1 MNKTIVFILIG
12 CPSSGK
18 STLADNLIKQ
28 NPNYQIVSTDKA
40 RAQLFGDESIQGNW
54 QQVETEIF
62 RQLKEHID
70 AGYSVIYDATNAKR
84 PWRMELIRKI
94 KQLGDIDI
102 IGLHLKTPLDTC
114 KQWNQQRQRQVPE
127 FVIDDYFQA
136 LKQFPPIPAE
146 GFADIIAIPFK
157 DASLD
162 LSKLENQ
169 LAKISRS
176 QINRRNRTQN
186 RKVELHQYSRLLDFD
201 RLMHLISLIIHY
213 PGIGNLQNT
222 DPDQLQKILGTEPKL
237 ETEIDEICAIISKI
251 NHPIYA
257 DQAAI
262 SRDLDWLQTNNII
275 GINQNQKEIEI
286 SPLEAPDLITHPY
299 SEKDA
304 FCRLIKTI
312 RFIIH
317 NPLLHNPEATA
328 QQTFI
333 NEIESQG
340 IVEFNSGDS
349 IRKDIEKIL
358 KPYQIL
364 PNIPL
369 RRGYFAGTSILA
381 ESDLLRVFKL
391 LEAQANGLDDP
402 LALGV
407 YERFKERLSH
417 SYKLDKAAYPVRV
430 IYNRNIVDLNS
441 LPSSSLAGR
450 IHEVEQAIEKGYQ
463 LEVKRFQGGGRFTD
477 EPDNYFNIYPIQL
490 VFHNI
495 GWYLGYE
502 IVDGYQAGLL
512 TFERIDRLFLSKIF
526 PISRSP
532 EAQNLALQKLETLCQ
547 SCGGIFLGN
556 NVTDQKNYLS
566 HKASHKE
573 SVEIEIEL
581 WFSDPIFR
589 FVSEGNKRF
598 PLKQMRMSPKLHQDQ
613 QRQSAAPYNLPKTGD
628 KQFPNRF
635 QVTLPKWML
644 EDIDF
649 RRWIIGF
656 GDQVKVIHPQELRE
670 IVHNHAKS
678 VNYVYTQ
685 CDKS

>member
-1 MNKTIVFILIG
+1 MKNSYEILILIG

-18 STLADNLIKQ
+18 SALANNLIKH
-28 NPNYQIVSTDKA
+28 NPNYQIISTDNV
-40 RAQLFGDESIQGNW
+40 RTQLFGDESIQGYW
-54 QQVETEIF
+54 LQVENEVF
-62 RQLKEHID
+62 RQFKEHIN
-70 AGYSVIYDATNAKR
+70 AGHSIIYDATNAKR
-84 PWRMELIRKI
+84 PWRMQLIQKI

-102 IGLHLKTPLDTC
+102 IGLHLKTPLGIC
-114 KQWNQQRQRQVPE
+114 KQWNQQRDRQVPE

-146 GFADIIAIPFK
+146 GFTAVIDIPFK
-157 DASLD
+157 EDSLD
-162 LSKLENQ
+162 LSKLDNQ
-169 LAKISRS
+169 LAKVSRS
-176 QINRRNRTQN
+176 QTNRRNRTQN

-222 DPDQLQKILGTEPKL
+222 DPEQLQNILGTEQKF
-237 ETEIDEICAIISKI
+237 ETEIDEISAVISKI
-251 NHPIYA
+251 HHPIYA
-257 DQAAI
+257 DKESI
-262 SRDLDWLQTNNII
+262 NRDLGWLQVNNLI
-275 GINQNQKEIEI
+275 GINQNPKEII
-286 SPLEAPDLITHPY
+286 LSPLEEPDLITHPY

-312 RFIIH
+312 RFILH
-317 NPLLHNPEATA
+317 NPLLHNSEATA
-328 QQTFI
+328 QETFI

-340 IVEFNSGDS
+340 IVEFNSGNS

-358 KPYQIL
+358 KPHQIL
-364 PNIPL
+364 PNISL
-369 RRGYFAGTSILA
+369 RRGYFAGTSILS

-430 IYNRNIVDLNS
+430 IYNRNIVELDS
-441 LPSSSLAGR
+441 LPRSSLAGR
-450 IHEVEQAIEKGYQ
+450 IHEVEQAIENSYQ
-463 LEVKRFQGGGRFTD
+463 LEVKYFKGVGRFTK
-477 EPDNYFNIYPIQL
+477 ESDNFFIIYPIQL

-495 GWYLGYE
+495 GWYLGFE
-502 IVDGYQAGLL
+502 MTDGEQSGLFK
-512 TFERIDRLFLSKIF
+512 FERIDRLFLSKVI
-526 PISRSP
+526 PIARSP
-532 EAQNLALQKLETLCQ
+532 KEQSLVLQKLETLYQ

-556 NVTDQKNYLS
+556 SVTDQKNYLS
-566 HKASHKE
+566 HKAQQKK

-598 PLKQMRMSPKLHQDQ
+598 PLKQMRMSPKLHRDQ
-613 QRQSAAPYNLPKTGD
+613 YRKSAAPYNLPKTGNE
-628 KQFPNRF
+628 QFPNRF
-635 QVTLPKWML
+635 RVTLPKWIL
-644 EDIDF
+644 DDVDF

-656 GDQVKVIHPQELRE
+656 GDQVKIIRPKQLMQVVRSHGERIAH
-670 IVHNHAKS
+670 
-678 VNYVYTQ
+678 VYSQ
-685 CDKS
+685 SP

>member
-1 MNKTIVFILIG
+1 MSITTVFCLIG
-12 CPSSGK
+12 CTSSGK
-18 STLADNLIKQ
+18 STLANNLIKQ
-28 NPNYQIVSTDKA
+28 NPNYQIISTDKV

-54 QQVETEIF
+54 QQIEDEIF
-62 RQLKEHID
+62 RQIKEHID
-70 AGYSVIYDATNAKR
+70 SNHSVIYDATNAKR
-84 PWRMELIRKI
+84 PWRMELIQKI
-94 KQLGDIDI
+94 KQLSDIDI
-102 IGLHLKTPLDTC
+102 IGIHLKTPLDIC
-114 KQWNQQRQRQVPE
+114 KRWNQQRDRQVPE

-146 GFADIIAIPFK
+146 GFTAVIDIPFK
-157 DASLD
+157 DGSLD
-162 LSKLENQ
+162 LSKLGNQ
-169 LAKISRS
+169 LTKVSRS

-201 RLMHLISLIIHY
+201 RLMHLISLLIHY
-213 PGIGNLQNT
+213 PGIGNLQYT
-222 DPDQLQKILGTEPKL
+222 DPKQLEAILGTEQKF

-251 NHPIYA
+251 YHPIYA
-257 DQAAI
+257 NKDAI
-262 SRDLDWLQTNNII
+262 NRDLDWLQTNNLI
-275 GINQNQKEIEI
+275 GINQNPKEITL
-286 SPLEAPDLITHPY
+286 SPLEDPDLITHPY

-312 RFIIH
+312 RFILH

-328 QQTFI
+328 QETFI

-340 IVEFNSGDS
+340 IVEFNSGNS

-364 PNIPL
+364 PNISL
-369 RRGYFAGTSILA
+369 RRGYFAGTSILS

-430 IYNRNIVDLNS
+430 IHNRNIVDLDS
-441 LPSSSLAGR
+441 LPRSSLAGR
-450 IHEVEQAIEKGYQ
+450 IHEVEQAIENAYQ
-463 LEVKRFQGGGRFTD
+463 LEVKYFKGVGRFSK
-477 EPDNYFNIYPIQL
+477 ESDNFFMIYPIQL

-495 GWYLGYE
+495 GWYLGFE
-502 IVDGYQAGLL
+502 MVNAEQSGLL
-512 TFERIDRLFLSKIF
+512 KFGRIDRLFLSKVI
-526 PISRSP
+526 PIARSP
-532 EAQNLALQKLETLCQ
+532 EEQNLALQKLETLCQ

-566 HKASHKE
+566 HKVSHKK

-581 WFSDPIFR
+581 WFSDYMFR

-598 PLKQMRMSPKLHQDQ
+598 PLKQMRMSPKLDQDQ
-613 QRQSAAPYNLPKTGD
+613 HRKSVAPYNLPKTGD
-628 KQFPNRF
+628 EQFPNRF
-635 QVTLPKWML
+635 RVTLPKWML

-656 GDQVKVIHPQELRE
+656 GNQVKIICPPELVSNIQAHGE
-670 IVHNHAKS
+670 SIAK
-678 VNYVYTQ
+678 VYSS
-685 CDKS
+685 DH